1 MNDGDELREEEPRIF
16 AYRKLITLAVIII
29 QNRVMKKRV
38 HTYKAAERFKI
49 VIIDRDGYW
58 ICKKSPSSQRVW

>member
-1 MNDGDELREEEPRIF
+1 MNDGDELLEEEPRIF

-38 HTYKAAERFKI
+38 HTYKAAERLKI
-49 VIIDRDGYW
+49 VIIDRD
-58 ICKKSPSSQRVW
+58 S